1 VVALAFVVFTVFSTM
16 GSGEHYLVDLVV
28 AIPFSVM
35 IVALCA
41 ISLPWSHRDRIY
53 AGTFGAALTF
63 FWLYLLRFQPHLFWV
78 SPVIPW
84 TLISVTLAASFWVR
98 KWFAGVVPE
107 CHAAENST
115 SRLATPEV
123 VSAR

>member
-1 VVALAFVVFTVFSTM
+1 VVALAFVAFTVFSTM
-16 GSGEHYLVDLVV
+16 GSGEHYLVDLIV
-28 AIPFSVM
+28 AVPFSAM
-35 IVALCA
+35 IVALSA
-41 ISLPWSHRDRIY
+41 TSLPWSHRDRIY
-53 AGTFGAALTF
+53 TAAFGAAFTF
-63 FWLYLLRFQPHLFWV
+63 FWLYLLRFQPHFFWV

-107 CHAAENST
+107 GHAPENAT
-115 SRLATPEV
+115 RQVATPET